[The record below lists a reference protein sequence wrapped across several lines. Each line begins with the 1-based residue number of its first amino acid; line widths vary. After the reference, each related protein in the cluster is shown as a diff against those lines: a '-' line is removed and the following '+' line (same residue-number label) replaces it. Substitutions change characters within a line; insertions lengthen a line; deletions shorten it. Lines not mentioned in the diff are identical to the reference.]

1 MSAVATPPA
10 GTDERRLLRDAG
22 RDGGPPTLAEHRS
35 RYRRP
40 PVPAR
45 RPQRALIEVVAEAGL
60 RGRGGAG
67 FPTARKL
74 EAVAGRRG
82 PRIVIA
88 NATEGE
94 PASSKDRALVNHAPH
109 LVLDGAALAAAA
121 VGASQII
128 VCIDRADRRAVR
140 SLRSAIAERTG
151 EGGAAVEL
159 AETPTRYVAGEE
171 TALVRF
177 LNGGDAKPT
186 HVPPRPFEK
195 GVDGRPT
202 LIQNVETLAH
212 VAQIGSFG
220 AAWFRQTGTPDEP
233 GTTLVTVTGAIA
245 RPAVVEVPVGTQVRR
260 ILARAGG
267 PAEPLAALLAGGFS
281 GTWIPVVAGGAAA
294 FSRTGLSQLGAS
306 PGAGI
311 LVALPAGACGLVET
325 ARILRWFAAESAGQ
339 CGPCVFG
346 LADIAR
352 TTAAIATGRAATGDV
367 ERLRRWA
374 GQIERRG
381 ACRHPDGAVRL
392 LRSALD
398 VFAPD
403 LDRHL
408 GGSPCAAAR
417 GPGRLAVPE
426 TVPGWR

>member
-10 GTDERRLLRDAG
+10 GTDERRLLRDSG
-22 RDGGPPTLAEHRS
+22 RDGRPPTLAEHRS

-40 PVPAR
+40 PAPAR
-45 RPQRALIEVVAEAGL
+45 RPERALIEVVSEAGL

-67 FPTARKL
+67 FPTAHKL

-94 PASSKDRALVNHAPH
+94 PASSKDRALMNHAPH

-121 VGASQII
+121 VGASQIV

-140 SLRSAIAERTG
+140 SLRAAIAERTG
-151 EGGAAVEL
+151 EGGPPVEL
-159 AETPTRYVAGEE
+159 AETPSRYVAGEE

-195 GVDGRPT
+195 GVDGRPS

-212 VAQIGSFG
+212 IAQIGSFG

-233 GTTLVTVTGAIA
+233 GTTLVTVTGAVA

-281 GTWIPVVAGGAAA
+281 GTWIPVAAGGTAA
-294 FSRTGLSQLGAS
+294 FSRAGLSQLGAS

-311 LVALPAGACGLVET
+311 LVALPAGACGLAET

-352 TTAAIATGRAATGDV
+352 TTAAIATGRAAAGDV

-398 VFAPD
+398 VFASD
-403 LDRHL
+403 LDGHL
-408 GGSPCAAAR
+408 GGRPCAAAR
-417 GPGRLAVPE
+417 
-426 TVPGWR
+426 

>member
-1 MSAVATPPA
+1 MSAVATPPVR
-10 GTDERRLLRDAG
+10 TDERRLLRDAG
-22 RDGGPPTLAEHRS
+22 REGRPPTLAEHRS

-40 PVPAR
+40 PAPAR

-60 RGRGGAG
+60 QGRGGAG

-82 PRIVIA
+82 PRVVIA

-94 PASSKDRALVNHAPH
+94 PASSKDRALMNHAPH

-121 VGASQII
+121 VGAAQII

-140 SLRSAIAERTG
+140 SLRAAIAERIG
-151 EGGAAVEL
+151 EGGAALEL
-159 AETPTRYVAGEE
+159 AETPSRYVAGEE

-195 GVDGRPT
+195 GVDGRPS

-212 VAQIGSFG
+212 IAQIGSFG
-220 AAWFRQTGTPDEP
+220 SAWFRQTGTPDEP
-233 GTTLVTVTGAIA
+233 GTTLVTVTGAVA
-245 RPAVVEVPVGTQVRR
+245 RPAVVEVPVGTQVGR

-281 GTWIPVVAGGAAA
+281 GTWIPIAAGGTAA
-294 FSRTGLSQLGAS
+294 FSRSGLSQLGAS

-325 ARILRWFAAESAGQ
+325 ARVLRWFAAESAGQ
-339 CGPCVFG
+339 CGPCIFG

-352 TTAAIATGRAATGDV
+352 TTAAIATGRAAAGDV

-398 VFAPD
+398 VFASD

>member
-1 MSAVATPPA
+1 MSAVATTTMR
-10 GTDERRLLRDAG
+10 TDERRLLREARGDG
-22 RDGGPPTLAEHRS
+22 RPVVLAEHRS
-35 RYRRP
+35 RYRRA
-40 PVPAR
+40 PAPGR
-45 RPQRALIEVVAEAGL
+45 RPQRALIDLVAEAGL

-74 EAVAGRRG
+74 EAVAARRG
-82 PRIVIA
+82 PRIVVA

-94 PASSKDRALVNHAPH
+94 PASSKDRVLMSYAPH
-109 LVLDGAALAAAA
+109 LVLDGAAVAAAA
-121 VGASQII
+121 VGAAHII

-140 SLRSAIAERTG
+140 ALRSAIAERTA
-151 EGGAAVEL
+151 EGGAPIEL

-186 HVPPRPFEK
+186 HVPPRPSEK

-212 VAQIGSFG
+212 VAQIARFG
-220 AAWFRQTGTPDEP
+220 AEWFRQTGTQDEP
-233 GTTLVTVTGAIA
+233 GTTLITVTGAVA
-245 RPAVVEVPVGTQVRR
+245 RPTVVEVPIGTRVDR

-267 PAEPLAALLAGGFS
+267 AAEPLAALLMGGFS
-281 GTWIPVVAGGAAA
+281 GTWIPADAGSTAAY
-294 FSRTGLSQLGAS
+294 SRAGLSKLGAS

-311 LVALPAGACGLVET
+311 VVALPAGACGLVES
-325 ARILRWFAAESAGQ
+325 ARLLRWFAAESAGQ

-346 LADIAR
+346 LADVAR
-352 TTAAIATGRAATGDV
+352 TTAAIATGRAEAGDAA
-367 ERLRRWA
+367 RLRRWA

-392 LRSALD
+392 LRSALA
-398 VFAPD
+398 VFAAD
-403 LDRHL
+403 LQRHL
-408 GGSPCAAAR
+408 EGRPCAAAR

-426 TVPGWR
+426 TMLDWR

>member
-10 GTDERRLLRDAG
+10 GTDERRLLRHSGGDG
-22 RDGGPPTLAEHRS
+22 RPPTLAEHRS

-40 PVPAR
+40 PAPAR
-45 RPQRALIEVVAEAGL
+45 RPERALIDVVAAAGL

-94 PASSKDRALVNHAPH
+94 PASSKDRALMNHAPH

-140 SLRSAIAERTG
+140 SLRAAIAERTG
-151 EGGAAVEL
+151 EGGAAAEL
-159 AETPTRYVAGEE
+159 VETPTRYVAGEE

-186 HVPPRPFEK
+186 HVPTRPFEK
-195 GVDGRPT
+195 GVDGRPS

-212 VAQIGSFG
+212 IAQIGSFG

-233 GTTLVTVTGAIA
+233 GTTLVTVTGAVA

-281 GTWIPVVAGGAAA
+281 GTWIPVAAGGTAA
-294 FSRTGLSQLGAS
+294 FSRAGLSQLGAS

-311 LVALPAGACGLVET
+311 LVALPAGACGLAET

-398 VFAPD
+398 VFASD
-403 LDRHL
+403 LDGHL
-408 GGSPCAAAR
+408 GGRPCAAAR

-426 TVPGWR
+426 TVAGWR

>member
-1 MSAVATPPA
+1 MSAVQTAVRS
-10 GTDERRLLRDAG
+10 DERRLLRELRGD
-22 RDGGPPTLAEHRS
+22 RRPVTLAEHRS
-35 RYRRP
+35 RYRP
-40 PVPAR
+40 PAAPAR
-45 RPQRALIEVVAEAGL
+45 RPQRALIDLLAEAGL
-60 RGRGGAG
+60 QGRGGAA

-74 EAVAGRRG
+74 AAVAGRRG
-82 PRIVIA
+82 PRIVVA

-121 VGASQII
+121 VGAGRII
-128 VCIDRADRRAVR
+128 VCIDRADTRAMR
-140 SLRSAIAERTG
+140 SVGHAIAERAS
-151 EGGAAVEL
+151 AAGPAIEL
-159 AETPTRYVAGEE
+159 ADTPTRYVAGEE
-171 TALVRF
+171 TALVRY
-177 LNGGDAKPT
+177 LNGGEAKPT

-212 VAQIGSFG
+212 IAQIASFG
-220 AAWFRQTGTPDEP
+220 ADWFRQTGTSDEP
-233 GTTLVTVTGAIA
+233 GTTLVTVTGAVA
-245 RPAVVEVPVGTQVRR
+245 RPAVVEVPMGTPAGH

-267 PAEPLAALLAGGFS
+267 AAEPLAALLVGGFS
-281 GTWIPVVAGGAAA
+281 GTWIEAETGAGTA
-294 FSRTGLSQLGAS
+294 FSRAGLGELGAS

-311 LVALPAGACGLVET
+311 LVALPAAACGLTET
-325 ARILRWFAAESAGQ
+325 ARLLRWFAAESAGQ

-346 LADIAR
+346 LKDIAR
-352 TTAAIATGRAATGDV
+352 TTAAVAAGRAAPGDV

-398 VFAPD
+398 VFAAD
-403 LDRHL
+403 LDGHL
-408 GGSPCAAAR
+408 HGRPCAASR

-426 TVPGWR
+426 TLPDWR

>member
-10 GTDERRLLRDAG
+10 GTDERRLLRSG
-22 RDGGPPTLAEHRS
+22 RDGRSPTLAEHRS

-40 PVPAR
+40 PTPAR
-45 RPQRALIEVVAEAGL
+45 RPERALIEVVSEAGL

-94 PASSKDRALVNHAPH
+94 PASSKDRALMNHAPH

-121 VGASQII
+121 VGASQIV

-140 SLRSAIAERTG
+140 SLRAAIAERTG

-159 AETPTRYVAGEE
+159 AETPSRYVAGEE

-195 GVDGRPT
+195 GVDGRPS

-233 GTTLVTVTGAIA
+233 GTTLVTVTGAVA

-281 GTWIPVVAGGAAA
+281 GTWIPVAAGGTAA
-294 FSRTGLSQLGAS
+294 FSRAGLSQLGAS

-311 LVALPAGACGLVET
+311 LVALPAGACGLAET

-352 TTAAIATGRAATGDV
+352 TTAAIATGRAAAGDV

-398 VFAPD
+398 VFASD
-403 LDRHL
+403 LDGHL
-408 GGSPCAAAR
+408 GGRPCAAAR

-426 TVPGWR
+426 TVAGWR